1 MVQSRSMSVHTL
13 IDKFQSQSHSQS
25 QSQAGGDEDV
35 KRPVKPNDDSHP
47 TQSTSTSTPTPT
59 TSLNEGLL
67 ALLGPNVTSFPY
79 GEQAYIESIKLRS
92 QQEITKQQY
101 YKIELASKNLAI
113 IQFALKSNVPPN
125 QIAQMCVSHNEDL
138 KEIESQINAVMSKP
152 SPTETA
158 PSSNSLPTKPA
169 HSPTF
174 SKAMLTLT
182 PRPSISIT
190 DPQMRSFH
198 GHSQSIP
205 SSSTP
210 FHQENYRMKTNP
222 NLLYP
227 DSLNTSLVP
236 PMNYRFGSGSSAVK
250 RPLSPAKIGARAVA
264 NLASPTT
271 PYRNPP
277 PNLRKTRLTTNHQRH
292 YSMPAENE
300 LSNPELHGPMG
311 ATSSIQVKPTPAQPL
326 TTTNKQPP
334 SQQSMTSFQHI
345 IQFHHWKPEMGPT
358 IGSTGNTIF
367 KSHKRHKSSSEAQ
380 TPVFTPRSITEDAS
394 SLGPCR
400 ITEVPTNNGTE
411 SRPDDTIDGESLDD
425 TDVDASKIVPDE
437 NDHNKSI
444 LEPSTG
450 DGNDAKRSSKLGRY
464 PQDILS

>member
-1 MVQSRSMSVHTL
+1 MVESRSMSVHTL
-13 IDKFQSQSHSQS
+13 IDKFQSQS
-25 QSQAGGDEDV
+25 QANPDEP
-35 KRPVKPNDDSHP
+35 KRQLKSSDPQP
-47 TQSTSTSTPTPT
+47 TPTPT
-59 TSLNEGLL
+59 LDQGLL

-79 GEQAYIESIKLRS
+79 GEEAYIESIKLRS

-113 IQFALKSNVPPN
+113 IQLALKSNVPPS
-125 QIAQMCVSHNEDL
+125 QISQMCVSHNGDL
-138 KEIESQINAVMSKP
+138 KEIESQLNAVMSKP

-158 PSSNSLPTKPA
+158 PSSNSLPTKPT
-169 HSPTF
+169 HSPNSST
-174 SKAMLTLT
+174 SMLTLT

-198 GHSQSIP
+198 AHSQSIP
-205 SSSTP
+205 SASGP
-210 FHQENYRMKTNP
+210 LQQDYRMRTNS

-227 DSLNTSLVP
+227 DSLNTSPVP
-236 PMNYRFGSGSSAVK
+236 PMNYRFGSGSSSLK

-271 PYRNPP
+271 PYRQPP
-277 PNLRKTRLTTNHQRH
+277 PNTRKSRLPTSHQRH

-300 LSNPELHGPMG
+300 LSNPELRGPMG
-311 ATSSIQVKPTPAQPL
+311 GTSSIQVKPTPAQPL
-326 TTTNKQPP
+326 TNTNKEPP

-367 KSHKRHKSSSEAQ
+367 KSHKRHKSSSEA
-380 TPVFTPRSITEDAS
+380 PNAVLTPRSIAEDTTS
-394 SLGPCR
+394 PGPSR
-400 ITEVPTNNGTE
+400 ITEVPGNNDTQ
-411 SRPDDTIDGESLDD
+411 SRPDDTIDDQSLDD
-425 TDVDASKIVPDE
+425 TEVDASKIVPDE

-444 LEPSTG
+444 LENSRG
-450 DGNDAKRSSKLGRY
+450 DDNDSKRNSKLGRY